1 MFRKLCFILML
12 FAASVQMAN
21 AQKKEISLAK
31 DNVKAGKSLEQ
42 AEASM
47 RKLLADSTN
56 RNNEKIW
63 LVLFDAVRKQYEAVN
78 EKMYLKQSA
87 DTAKLFAATY
97 RMFGI
102 LEGLDSIDAKPDKKG
117 RVKIAY
123 RKRHAEYLNALRPNL
138 YNAAIFHTGKKE
150 YQKAYDYFA
159 AYIDCARQPLFSDY
173 NYSSTDKLL
182 PRAAFYALFNGYK
195 TNKAEQTLRFA
206 PIAIAD
212 TAKLETTYQYL
223 VETYRAQNDTL
234 KCLDV
239 LQKGFERYP
248 KTSYFFSHLF
258 DHYFRSGDMKRAV
271 ELCDGAVAADS
282 LNSIALFAKSSVL
295 FAQKRYDEC
304 IAVCDRI
311 IKLDKQ
317 NSGAYLNAGLSYF
330 NQAVE
335 LDILKNYKRDQRSRM
350 LQLYRKALPYMQ
362 TYRKLAPKEQVQWAM
377 PLYTIY
383 LNLNMGKEFDEI
395 DSLMKGKKK

>member
-159 AYIDCARQPLFSDY
+159 AYIL
-173 NYSSTDKLL
+173 
-182 PRAAFYALFNGYK
+182 
-195 TNKAEQTLRFA
+195 
-206 PIAIAD
+206 
-212 TAKLETTYQYL
+212 
-223 VETYRAQNDTL
+223 
-234 KCLDV
+234 
-239 LQKGFERYP
+239 
-248 KTSYFFSHLF
+248 
-258 DHYFRSGDMKRAV
+258 
-271 ELCDGAVAADS
+271 S
-282 LNSIALFAKSSVL
+282 LIH
-295 FAQKRYDEC
+295 
-304 IAVCDRI
+304 I
-311 IKLDKQ
+311 
-317 NSGAYLNAGLSYF
+317 
-330 NQAVE
+330 
-335 LDILKNYKRDQRSRM
+335 
-350 LQLYRKALPYMQ
+350 
-362 TYRKLAPKEQVQWAM
+362 
-377 PLYTIY
+377 
-383 LNLNMGKEFDEI
+383 
-395 DSLMKGKKK
+395 

>member
-12 FAASVQMAN
+12 FAASMQMAN

-56 RNNEKIW
+56 RKNEKIW

-87 DTAKLFAATY
+87 DTAKLFAVTY
-97 RMFGI
+97 RMFGV
-102 LEGLDSIDAKPDKKG
+102 LEGLDSVDAKPDRKG
-117 RVKIAY
+117 RVKLVY
-123 RKRHAEYLNALRPNL
+123 RKRHAEYLNAFRPNL
-138 YNAAIFHTGKKE
+138 YNAAVFHTGKKE
-150 YQKAYDYFA
+150 YQKAFDYFA
-159 AYIDCARQPLFSDY
+159 AYIDCASQPLFSDY
-173 NYSSTDKLL
+173 KYCSTDKLL

-195 TNKAEQTLRFA
+195 TKSAEQTLRYA
-206 PIAIAD
+206 PIALKD
-212 TAKLETTYQYL
+212 TAKLEMTYQYL
-223 VETYRAQNDTL
+223 AETYRAQNDTL

-248 KTSYFFSHLF
+248 QTSYFFSHLF
-258 DHYFRSGDMKRAV
+258 DYYFRSGDMKRAV
-271 ELCDGAVAADS
+271 DLCDGAVAADS

-304 IAVCDRI
+304 IAVCDKVI
-311 IKLDKQ
+311 ALDKQ
-317 NSGAYLNAGLSYF
+317 NAGAYLNAGLSYF

-335 LDILKNYKRDQRSRM
+335 LDILKNYQREQRSRM
-350 LQLYRKALPYMQ
+350 LHLYRKALPYMQ

-395 DSLMKGKKK
+395 DSLMKGKK